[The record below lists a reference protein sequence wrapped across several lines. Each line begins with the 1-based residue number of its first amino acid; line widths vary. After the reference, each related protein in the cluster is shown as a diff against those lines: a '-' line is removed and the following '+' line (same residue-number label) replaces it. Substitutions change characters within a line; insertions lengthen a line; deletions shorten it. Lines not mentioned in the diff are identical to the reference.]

1 MKLKIRLSNNK
12 IIAGALMSIAL
23 INSGCNDFLNKVQ
36 PQGQES
42 SITFM
47 QTQDNVELAIVGLY
61 NMLTFSR
68 GSGPDGDWVDNHF
81 DCYFGS
87 MMSDDS
93 EKGSQPAD
101 NPNGLT
107 QLTMFQLTPS
117 LALNNYFYIHG
128 FWGVSRANFI
138 LDNIA
143 NANFPAN
150 IKQRMMGEAHFFR
163 AYYYYYLLQHYGGMP
178 IFRSSVTASDFGSI
192 PRSSYS
198 ETMQFIIDELKEAE
212 ELLPNREEYG
222 SSDLGRAS
230 KGAARGMLARVML
243 YRLGTDAE
251 CSNTWQDLYDITNS
265 ILTSGSYQLVPNYAT
280 LFEEITDGDYRRES
294 LFEYTGKNGSQNAG
308 MVLSW
313 FFERNRSA
321 AGGWGFNQ
329 PTQDLVDAFDITDP
343 RLSCTV
349 YGIGYNNGILYGI
362 PSNFPDRAGQMMTN
376 YYSRKMATYDGE
388 SGQDALLTGTTKA
401 IFVIRYADIL
411 LMHAEAAYYL
421 QREDEARQKVNEVRR
436 RARESSYCQGF
447 MIGSPREFVYPNI
460 TPNIPDLDS
469 SVTGQAL
476 LEAIWNE
483 RRLELGMEN
492 IRTYDL
498 IRTGRLLDR
507 LSKVK
512 DQYRTGGAGPVNTN
526 NNADMEIRIPGIGNN
541 IQQYCLKVNVP
552 GIGGG
557 ERYLPLLAIPNTEI
571 TYWNIEPNHNN

>member
-265 ILTSGSYQLVPNYAT
+265 IITSGSYQLVPNYAT

-329 PTQDLVDAFDITDP
+329 PTQDLVDAFDITTSELYSLRH
-343 RLSCTV
+343 RL
-349 YGIGYNNGILYGI
+349 
-362 PSNFPDRAGQMMTN
+362 
-376 YYSRKMATYDGE
+376 
-388 SGQDALLTGTTKA
+388 
-401 IFVIRYADIL
+401 
-411 LMHAEAAYYL
+411 
-421 QREDEARQKVNEVRR
+421 
-436 RARESSYCQGF
+436 
-447 MIGSPREFVYPNI
+447 
-460 TPNIPDLDS
+460 
-469 SVTGQAL
+469 
-476 LEAIWNE
+476 
-483 RRLELGMEN
+483 
-492 IRTYDL
+492 
-498 IRTGRLLDR
+498 
-507 LSKVK
+507 
-512 DQYRTGGAGPVNTN
+512 
-526 NNADMEIRIPGIGNN
+526 
-541 IQQYCLKVNVP
+541 
-552 GIGGG
+552 
-557 ERYLPLLAIPNTEI
+557 
-571 TYWNIEPNHNN
+571 